1 MRTTVVVPCYNEAAR
16 LPVDAFV
23 EFARGWPA
31 GRLLFVDDGSSD
43 TTADVITALAARRPE
58 SLAAMSLPRNA
69 GKAEAV
75 RQGILRALAEGAE
88 AVGFWDADLATPLAV
103 IPQFEDVLVRQTH
116 IDIVMGARVR
126 LLGNAVERKPS
137 RHYVGRGFAT
147 VVSWLLH
154 AHVYDTQCGAKLFRP
169 TPLVRQL
176 FESPF
181 LSRWVF
187 DVEILARYLDAKRDL
202 GQDGRTGIREM
213 PLEDWR
219 DVAGS
224 KVRSRDFVHAGIDLA
239 RISLA
244 RRRRPG

>member
-1 MRTTVVVPCYNEAAR
+1 MRTTIVVPCYNEAAR
-16 LPVDAFV
+16 LPLDAFV
-23 EFARGWPA
+23 DFARAWPA
-31 GRLLFVDDGSSD
+31 GRLLFVNDGSRD
-43 TTADVITALAARRPE
+43 ATADVIAALAARRPE
-58 SLAAMSLPRNA
+58 SLAAMSLEKNS

-75 RQGILRALAEGAE
+75 RQGMLRAFAEGAD
-88 AVGFWDADLATPLAV
+88 AVGFWDADLATPLDV
-103 IPQFEDVLVRQTH
+103 IPQFEEVLAKQTN

-126 LLGNAVERKPS
+126 LLGNAVDRKPG
-137 RHYVGRGFAT
+137 RHYLGRGFAT

-154 AHVYDTQCGAKLFRP
+154 AHVYDTQCGAKLFRA

-176 FESPF
+176 FATPF

-187 DVEILARYLDAKRDL
+187 DVEILARYLDARQAA

-224 KVRSRDFVHAGIDLA
+224 KVRSQDFVRAGIDLA

-244 RRRRPG
+244 RRRPPG

>member
-16 LPVDAFV
+16 LPVEAFV
-23 EFARGWPA
+23 EFARVWPA
-31 GRLLFVDDGSSD
+31 GRLLFVDDGSTD
-43 TTADVITALAARRPE
+43 TTADVIRALAARRPE
-58 SLAAMSLPRNA
+58 SMAAMSLAQNA

-75 RQGILRALAEGAE
+75 RQGMLRAFSDGAD
-88 AVGFWDADLATPLAV
+88 AVGFWDADLATPLDV
-103 IPQFEDVLVRQTH
+103 IPRFEDVIDRQAN

-126 LLGNAVERKPS
+126 LLGNAVDRKAS

-154 AHVYDTQCGAKLFRP
+154 AHVYDTQCGAKLFRA

-176 FESPF
+176 FEAPF

-187 DVEILARYLDAKRDL
+187 DVEILARYLDARHADGK
-202 GQDGRTGIREM
+202 DGRAGIREV
-213 PLEDWR
+213 PLEEWR

-224 KVRSRDFVHAGIDLA
+224 KIRSRDFFHAGIDLA

>member
-16 LPVDAFV
+16 LPADAFV
-23 EFARGWPA
+23 DFVSAWPD
-31 GRLLFVDDGSSD
+31 GRLLFVNDGSRD
-43 TTADVITALAARRPE
+43 ETEAVLTTLAARRPE
-58 SLAAMSLPRNA
+58 ALAAMSLPQNA

-75 RQGILRALAEGAE
+75 RQGMLRAFAEGAE
-88 AVGFWDADLATPLAV
+88 AVGFWDADLATPLDV
-103 IPQFEDVLVRQTH
+103 IPQFQAVLARQAG

-126 LLGNAVERKPS
+126 LLGNAVDRKPS
-137 RHYVGRGFAT
+137 RHYLGRGFAT

-154 AHVYDTQCGAKLFRP
+154 AHVYDTQCGAKLFRA
-169 TPLVRQL
+169 TPLVRDL
-176 FESPF
+176 FATPF

-187 DVEILARYLDAKRDL
+187 DVEILARYLDARAAS
-202 GQDGRTGIREM
+202 GEDGRTGIREM

-224 KVRSRDFVHAGIDLA
+224 KVRSQDFLRAGVDLA

-244 RRRRPG
+244 RRRPPR